1 MNCKKCGTELRE
13 DALFCFNCG
22 EKVEKD
28 ETFNIENKPV
38 KKSKTALVCGIIGSI
53 LPLIFP
59 FIYLVL
65 LIGVAI
71 KLATESVVGYE
82 LPFVIAISAIYL
94 PTPLAL
100 GIVAITK
107 SKDPNTAA
115 KSAAKVFGVIAIL
128 LWGLNLVMVI
138 ASLFSN

>member
-1 MNCKKCGTELRE
+1 
-13 DALFCFNCG
+13 
-22 EKVEKD
+22 
-28 ETFNIENKPV
+28 
-38 KKSKTALVCGIIGSI
+38 
-53 LPLIFP
+53 
-59 FIYLVL
+59 
-65 LIGVAI
+65 
-71 KLATESVVGYE
+71 
-82 LPFVIAISAIYL
+82 L